1 LLIRLHQTII
11 LPVIVITFLMCFRV
25 SVVFAAGPVEKHILL
40 LHSFSSDHP
49 AHEQYNTGLKSKLT
63 ENSQYKFRYSFEYLN
78 LARYPNKEEYF
89 ANIAQYLKV
98 KYIKNQ
104 PDFIIASN
112 DLYPLTLKTGQ
123 NLFPGVPVII
133 AWNEDNLPVTTMPA
147 NYVAIPQS
155 IEVDRNI
162 QLILKTRPLTKTI
175 YIVIGDSVDERNK
188 LKRVMEVRCK
198 YQDRVEFVFLNKL
211 PYEQMLEQ
219 IRNTEDDSAVLYLQW
234 FSDVEG
240 KVFVPAEV
248 IQTICQEVKVPVYG
262 INRQYLGGGM
272 IGGYLNDFATTGQNA
287 AQVVMGI
294 LSGQKPF
301 DGQVFRAPAGAW
313 IFDWRALKHWGIN
326 EHSLPAGCKIE
337 YREIG
342 VWEQYRGYIIG
353 AAVVLIL
360 QTLTIIALLIN
371 RARRKRAE
379 YELMQVDR
387 LKDEFLANTSHEL
400 RTPLNGIINITKS
413 ILAEDTGNL
422 TGNQRENLAIV
433 ERSGHRLYNLINDIL
448 DISRIKQGE
457 IKLDLRPV
465 DLYTTVSAVIH
476 VLEFQLKGKDVT
488 LHNKMPQD
496 IPAVLADEERLGQI
510 LFNLIGN
517 AVKFTAKGHVTASAE
532 IKKGRIEV
540 SIEDSGVG
548 IPKEKL
554 TYIFE
559 AFTQVHSEPSRGY
572 EGSGLGLPIT
582 QKLVELHGGR
592 ITVSS
597 ELNKGS
603 NFIFSLPVSPDPA
616 DNVSLRFR
624 TKVVNTS
631 LVQHRTEALNVD
643 IAGSIGFSIL
653 AVDDDPANLHAIV
666 NVLAPV
672 GYSLRGVNS
681 GQAVLDLLD
690 NGCKFDLLLLDIMMP
705 EMTGFEVLKRL
716 RERYSQID
724 LPVLILT
731 ARAQNEDLKAG
742 LLMGA
747 NDFLKKPFASEEL
760 RARVKTLVQ
769 LKALVR
775 DKVSAEL
782 LFLQAQIKPHFI
794 FNALSVIS
802 SLSLRAPK
810 KAKELVLYLSD
821 YLRGS
826 FNFKHDD
833 GLTTLRKE
841 LELVRAYLAI
851 EQVRFKQ
858 RLVVE
863 FAIDDDVDCPI
874 PMLSIQPLV
883 ENAVRHG
890 IMPLI
895 EGGKIRIL
903 VGKIGNVV
911 KISVSDNGLGME
923 EEKVKGLLAGQGTNS
938 GVGLI
943 NIHRRLIVLYGKGLE
958 VTGGPGR
965 GTMVELAIP
974 LR

>member
-1 LLIRLHQTII
+1 MYGRLHRAVILSVII
-11 LPVIVITFLMCFRV
+11 LAFLMWFQV
-25 SVVFAAGPVEKHILL
+25 TVVLASPVEKHILF
-40 LHSFSSDHP
+40 LHSFTPDHP
-49 AHEQYNTGLKSKLT
+49 AHEQYNSGLKNKLA
-63 ENSQYKFRYSFEYLN
+63 ENSQYKFRYSYEYLA
-78 LARYPNKEEYF
+78 LARYPDKEDYF
-89 ANIAQYLKV
+89 ENIAQYLKV
-98 KYIKNQ
+98 KYLKNQ
-104 PDFIIASN
+104 PDFIITSN

-123 NLFPGVPVII
+123 DLFPGVPVII
-133 AWNEDNLPVTTMPA
+133 AWNEDNLPLTTMPA

-155 IEVDRNI
+155 IEIEKNI
-162 QLILKTRPLTKTI
+162 QLILETRPLTKKI

-188 LKRVMEVRCK
+188 LKRVMEVWSK

-211 PYEQMLEQ
+211 AYAQMLER
-219 IRNTEDDSAVLYLQW
+219 ISNAEDDSAVLYLQW
-234 FSDVEG
+234 FSDIDG
-240 KVFVPAEV
+240 KTFIPVEV
-248 IQTICQEVKVPVYG
+248 IKAICQEAKMPVYG
-262 INRQYLGGGM
+262 INRQYLGDGM
-272 IGGYLNDFATTGQNA
+272 IGGFLNDFAITGQNA
-287 AQVVMGI
+287 AKVVVSI
-294 LSGQKPF
+294 LAGQKSF
-301 DGQVFRAPAGAW
+301 AGQVFRAPAGAW

-326 EHSLPAGCKIE
+326 EQRLPAGSKIE
-337 YREIG
+337 YREIS
-342 VWEQYRGYIIG
+342 VWVQYRSYIIG

-379 YELMQVDR
+379 YELLQVDR

-413 ILAEDTGNL
+413 ILAEGSGNL
-422 TGNQRENLAIV
+422 TGSQRENLAIV

-465 DLYTTVSAVIH
+465 DLCTTVSAVMH
-476 VLEFQLKGKDVT
+476 VLEFQLKGKNVT
-488 LHNKMPQD
+488 VHNKVSQD

-517 AVKFTAKGHVTASAE
+517 AVKFTEMGYVTASAE
-532 IKKGRIEV
+532 LRKGWVEI
-540 SIEDSGVG
+540 SIEDSGIG
-548 IPKEKL
+548 IPEEKL
-554 TYIFE
+554 SYIFE
-559 AFTQVHSEPSRGY
+559 AFTQVHSEPSREY
-572 EGSGLGLPIT
+572 EGTGLGLSIT
-582 QKLVELHGGR
+582 QKLVELHGGK

-597 ELNKGS
+597 ELHKGS
-603 NFIFSLPVSPDPA
+603 NFVFSLPISPEPA
-616 DNVSLRFR
+616 KNDNFYFR
-624 TKVVNTS
+624 TKA
-631 LVQHRTEALNVD
+631 LDELPGQRGMEAATVD
-643 IAGSIGFSIL
+643 ITGSNGFNIL
-653 AVDDDPANLHAIV
+653 AVDDDPANLHAII
-666 NVLAPV
+666 NVLAPA
-672 GYSLRGVNS
+672 GYSIKGVTA
-681 GQAVLDLLD
+681 GQAALDLLE

-705 EMTGFEVLKRL
+705 EITGFEVLKRL

-731 ARAQNEDLKAG
+731 ARAQNEDLEAG
-742 LLMGA
+742 FNLGA

-760 RARVKTLVQ
+760 RARAKTLVQ
-769 LKALVR
+769 LKTLVS
-775 DKVSAEL
+775 DKVSVEL

-802 SLSLRAPK
+802 SLSLRAPR

-826 FNFKHDD
+826 FNFESND
-833 GLTTLRKE
+833 GLTTLKKE

-863 FAIDDDVDCPI
+863 FTVDDYVDCTI

-895 EGGKIRIL
+895 EGGKIGIL
-903 VGKIGNVV
+903 VSKAGNVV
-911 KISVSDNGLGME
+911 KISVSDNGVGMDDE
-923 EEKVKGLLAGQGTNS
+923 RVQGLLSGEETKS

-943 NIHRRLIVLYGKGLE
+943 NIHRRLVVLYGKGLKIT
-958 VTGGPGR
+958 VGPGK
-965 GTMVELAIP
+965 GTTVELTIP
-974 LR
+974 L